1 MPHKPPAM
9 PMLTCVRARQSISN
23 PIYISP
29 EATKIITSSII
40 KACPKAG
47 VNMLI
52 IYYNENSAKGRLSR
66 HVRPADYYAIIKVHG
81 IFTALWLYI
90 SQVLN

>member
-1 MPHKPPAM
+1 
-9 PMLTCVRARQSISN
+9 
-23 PIYISP
+23 
-29 EATKIITSSII
+29 
-40 KACPKAG
+40 
-47 VNMLI
+47 MLI
-52 IYYNENSAKGRLSR
+52 IYNENSAKRWLSR